1 MERWVDLVR
10 ARELTSS
17 LVLERDEQPI
27 PLTSAHGYVLAQDII
42 ADRDDPHADLS
53 AMDGFAVIASSTR
66 SATPETPVLLTI
78 QDTIFAG
85 TGGSLP
91 ELLED
96 HAIRIMTGGRVPIG
110 ATGIVLIEHTE
121 LAEDGRLLVYHP
133 GTDHIRRQ
141 GEHHR
146 SGDTILHRGHRINA
160 ATIATL
166 ATVGLTEIR
175 VLTPLRIAVL
185 PTGDELV
192 EPGQPVVPGQIRES
206 NSWALTAR
214 LCALG
219 HNAERLHPQ
228 PDQIDDLRSRLDLLA
243 QTYDL
248 IITSGGV
255 SMGDADFVRKLM
267 LEEGQTLFWRIKMK
281 PGSPPLAGRWKGTPL
296 FGLPGNPVSSLVV
309 LRVLVE
315 PWLEKCDLTD
325 PQDHLIEVCLG
336 DDLPPAKDRM
346 VLTRLQIDW
355 SQSPIVAHAH
365 SHQGSGH
372 TSSLPH
378 ADALA
383 WIEPG
388 VQTKKGS
395 MIPALLL

>member
-1 MERWVDLVR
+1 MERWVNLAR
-10 ARELTSS
+10 ARELAAA
-17 LVLERDEQPI
+17 LVLERKEESV
-27 PLTSAHGYVLAQDII
+27 PLTSAHGFVLAQDVI

-53 AMDGFAVIASSTR
+53 AMDGFAVIASSTL
-66 SATPETPVLLTI
+66 SATPEKPVKLSI

-85 TGGSLP
+85 TGGTLP
-91 ELLED
+91 KISD
-96 HAIRIMTGGRVPIG
+96 GHAIRIMTGGRVPIG
-110 ATGIVLIEHTE
+110 ATGIVLIEHTDLDE
-121 LAEDGRLLVYHP
+121 HGRLLVHHP
-133 GTDHIRRQ
+133 GEDHIRRQ

-146 SGDTILHRGHRINA
+146 SGETILHRGHRINA

-166 ATVGLTEIR
+166 ATVGLTEVRI
-175 VLTPLRIAVL
+175 LSPLRIAVL

-192 EPGQPVVPGQIRES
+192 EPDQPIAPGQIRES
-206 NSWALTAR
+206 NSWALTTR

-219 HNAERLHPQ
+219 HNAERLPPQ
-228 PDQIDDLRSRLDLLA
+228 PDHLDELRSRLDDIA

-255 SMGDADFVRKLM
+255 SMGDADFVRHLM
-267 LEEGQTLFWRIKMK
+267 LEEGQTLFWRIKLK
-281 PGSPPLAGRWKGTPL
+281 PGSPPLAGWWKGTPL

-315 PWLEKCDLTD
+315 PWLERCDLAE
-325 PQDHLIEVCLG
+325 PQDRLIQVCLG
-336 DDLPPAKDRM
+336 THLPPAKDRM

-355 SQSPIVAHAH
+355 TQFPVVAHPS

-388 VQTKKGS
+388 IETKAGS
-395 MIPALLL
+395 IIPALLL